1 MNVANAIWR
10 KKITRQKQPRKTI
23 SIDSCLFTFLRIQRT
38 INMVSDFLALLET
51 LSIVLLIVL
60 IGLYCVCCLF
70 SSCIEKKHREGV
82 VVTIPQD
89 PQHPYP
95 MWDPYLPQRIS
106 GSRINTG
113 NGYSSQ
119 QQMIISAQP
128 SSVSSQQQIL
138 TPITVSS
145 MDLIDPPPPYSA

>member
-1 MNVANAIWR
+1 
-10 KKITRQKQPRKTI
+10 
-23 SIDSCLFTFLRIQRT
+23 
-38 INMVSDFLALLET
+38 MVSDFLALLET

-95 MWDPYLPQRIS
+95 LWDPYLPQRIS

-113 NGYSSQ
+113 NGYSTSSQ

>member
-1 MNVANAIWR
+1 
-10 KKITRQKQPRKTI
+10 
-23 SIDSCLFTFLRIQRT
+23 
-38 INMVSDFLALLET
+38 MVSDFLALLET

-95 MWDPYLPQRIS
+95 YLPQRIS
-106 GSRINTG
+106 GSTRIS
-113 NGYSSQ
+113 GYSQ
-119 QQMIISAQP
+119 QQIISAQP
-128 SSVSSQQQIL
+128 SASSTQIL